1 VRSPSIS
8 IVLATAVAALATVTG
23 VPALAEPTLALHL
36 THWVPEVDDPPCTS
50 SAIDDF
56 DCTDIV
62 VEGPREVIQRL
73 YLVATGVETLSRL
86 EFGLDC
92 GVSTLSNFD
101 NCSAATL
108 TSVGGFGFG
117 WPCFGPDHI
126 FTWDPPVGGTG
137 PDDVVVLGYFRVGAV
152 DTPGPIEVRGLLREM
167 DFFPGPLKMVANG
180 QEFVLEE
187 DQRGAADPAA
197 YGDGVNPCASL
208 VPVAE
213 RSWSEVKARYR

>member
-1 VRSPSIS
+1 MRSPSIPPVS
-8 IVLATAVAALATVTG
+8 LAGAAALVFAIAL
-23 VPALAEPTLALHL
+23 PAHAEPTLALHL

-50 SAIDDF
+50 AELDDF
-56 DCTDIV
+56 DCADIV

-101 NCSAATL
+101 NCSGATL
-108 TSVGGFGFG
+108 HSVGWGFP
-117 WPCFGPDHI
+117 WPCSEDRI
-126 FTWDPPVGGTG
+126 LTWDPPIEGTG
-137 PDDVVVLGYFRVGAV
+137 PDDIAILGYFRVRAV
-152 DTPGPIEVRGLLREM
+152 DTSGAIEVRGLQRMM
-167 DFFPGPLKMVANG
+167 DHFPGPLKMVANG
-180 QEFVLEE
+180 QEYVLEE

-213 RSWSEVKARYR
+213 RSWSGVKAQYR